1 MVPRQ
6 TDDAADRPSEV
17 DRRRVLAGLAGVAA
31 ATTLPAT
38 AAASRSADQA
48 APLEPTA
55 ELAIEGVCEAVVSE
69 DGETVFAATR
79 DGFATVDVSDPAN
92 PALLSE
98 ERDLTHD
105 GQGPMQRVYD
115 VKYADDRLVV
125 AGPNAGGRNELS
137 GFFLYDVSDPAN
149 PERLAFQPTNYG
161 IHNCFF
167 DGTHAY
173 LTGSGVPNEPTMIYD
188 VTGDSPEQ
196 VGEWSAVDEDDA
208 WRDAGRNSLSCHDV
222 YVQDDTLYVAY
233 WDAGTWVV
241 DVSDPANPSAVAKL
255 GEHSAAY
262 LAEIGDG
269 FTSEFIELPGNAH
282 YVQPNADGSAVYV
295 GKEAWDREDTP
306 DHDGGPGGIELW
318 SMGDE
323 PTRETILAPPEDNDG
338 ATSHNFG
345 VDGDRLYTSWYGGG
359 VRVYDV
365 TDPTAP
371 RLLGGWRDDET
382 AVFWTAKPIHEGFV
396 GASYQNPEN
405 SREER
410 QQGLDARL
418 LLFPEP
424 EGEGEPAPTMEPRP
438 VPEGGSDGDTD
449 TPTTRPPDGGGE
461 GGTAGTTDDD
471 PVTPASHT
479 PGTTTTDDS
488 TDGGSPGFGVL
499 AALAGVGAAAGLAR
513 RRRRQDE
520 E

>member
-1 MVPRQ
+1 MVLHP
-6 TDDAADRPSEV
+6 TDDSADRV
-17 DRRRVLAGLAGVAA
+17 GRRGVLAGLAGVAA
-31 ATTLPAT
+31 AGVAGTTVT
-38 AAASRSADQA
+38 ASRPTERATS
-48 APLEPTA
+48 LEPTA
-55 ELAIEGVCEAVVSE
+55 ELAIEGLCEAVVSE

-92 PALLSE
+92 PALLYE
-98 ERDLTHD
+98 ERGLTHD

-125 AGPNAGGRNELS
+125 AGPNAGGRGELS
-137 GFFLYDVSDPAN
+137 GFFLYDVEDPAN
-149 PERLAFQPTNYG
+149 PERLAFQPTNHA

-188 VTGDSPEQ
+188 VTGDAPEQ
-196 VGEWSAVDEDDA
+196 VGEWTAVDEDDA
-208 WRDAGRNSLSCHDV
+208 WRDAGRNYLSCHDV
-222 YVQDDTLYVAY
+222 YVQDDRLYVAY

-241 DVSDPANPSAVAKL
+241 DIADRANPTAVAKL
-255 GEHSAAY
+255 GGHTAEY
-262 LAEIGDG
+262 LAGVENG
-269 FTSEFIELPGNAH
+269 FTAEFVELPGNSH
-282 YVQPNADGSAVYV
+282 YVQPNADASAVYV
-295 GKEAWDREDTP
+295 GKEAWDREDTS

-345 VDGDRLYTSWYGGG
+345 VRDDRLYTSWYGGG
-359 VRVYDV
+359 VQVYDV
-365 TDPTAP
+365 ADRTAP
-371 RLLGGWRDDET
+371 RLLGGWRADET
-382 AVFWTAKPIHEGFV
+382 TSFWTAEPIHEGFV

-405 SREER
+405 DREER
-410 QQGLDARL
+410 RQGVGARL

-438 VPEGGSDGDTD
+438 VPETGSAGDTD
-449 TPTTRPPDGGGE
+449 TPTTRPPDSGGSE
-461 GGTAGTTDDD
+461 GGTAGR
-471 PVTPASHT
+471 
-479 PGTTTTDDS
+479 TTTTGNDDTAGT

-513 RRRRQDE
+513 RRPQE
-520 E
+520 EE

>member
-1 MVPRQ
+1 MTALP
-6 TDDAADRPSEV
+6 
-17 DRRRVLAGLAGVAA
+17 VAA
-31 ATTLPAT
+31 ATSQT
-38 AAASRSADQA
+38 ASQD

-137 GFFLYDVSDPAN
+137 GFFLYDVADPAN
-149 PERLAFQPTNYG
+149 PERLAFQPTNHG
-161 IHNCFF
+161 VHNCFF

-188 VTGDSPEQ
+188 VTGDAPEQ
-196 VGEWSAVDEDDA
+196 VGQWSAVDADDA
-208 WRDAGRNSLSCHDV
+208 WRDAGRNYLSCHDV

-241 DVSDPANPSAVAKL
+241 DISDRANPSAVARL
-255 GEHSAAY
+255 GGHSPEY
-262 LAEIGDG
+262 LAELEDG

-282 YVQPNADGSAVYV
+282 YVQPSADGSAVYV
-295 GKEAWDREDTP
+295 GKEAWDRDDTP

-345 VDGDRLYTSWYGGG
+345 VRGDRLYTSWYGGG

-365 TDPTAP
+365 ADPAAP
-371 RLLGGWRDDET
+371 RLLGGWRDDEAT
-382 AVFWTAKPIHEGFV
+382 VFWTAKPIHEGFV
-396 GASYQNPEN
+396 GASYQNPQN
-405 SREER
+405 SRDEQRE
-410 QQGLDARL
+410 GVGARL
-418 LLFPEP
+418 LVFPEP
-424 EGEGEPAPTMEPRP
+424 DGEGEPAPTMATRQVPRP
-438 VPEGGSDGDTD
+438 GGGS
-449 TPTTRPPDGGGE
+449 TRTATPDGTATTGGS
-461 GGTAGTTDDD
+461 GTD
-471 PVTPASHT
+471 
-479 PGTTTTDDS
+479 PGTDSTTTDPGTDGSTDDS
-488 TDGGSPGFGVL
+488 DDGGSPGFGVL

-513 RRRRQDE
+513 RGRRRDE

>member
-1 MVPRQ
+1 LAWSVVCVRMVPYP
-6 TDDAADRPSEV
+6 TDHSSDRV
-17 DRRRVLAGLAGVAA
+17 YRRGVLAGLAGAA
-31 ATTLPAT
+31 AGVAGTTVT
-38 AAASRSADQA
+38 ASRSTGQA
-48 APLEPTA
+48 TPLEPTV

-92 PALLSE
+92 PTVLAE
-98 ERDLTHD
+98 ERELTHD
-105 GQGPMQRVYD
+105 GEGPMQRIYD

-125 AGPNAGGRNELS
+125 AGPNAGGRGEFA
-137 GFFLYDVSDPAN
+137 GFFLYDVSDPAD
-149 PERLAFQPTNYG
+149 PERLAFQPTNHG

-196 VGEWSAVDEDDA
+196 VGEWSAVDENDA

-241 DVSDPANPSAVAKL
+241 DVSDPANPTATTKL
-255 GEHSAAY
+255 GEHSAEY
-262 LAEIGDG
+262 LADVGDG

-282 YVQPNADGSAVYV
+282 YVQPSADGSALYV
-295 GKEAWDREDTP
+295 GKEAWDREDTSE
-306 DHDGGPGGIELW
+306 HDGGPGGIELW

-323 PTRETILAPPEDNDG
+323 PARETILAPPENNDG

-345 VDGDRLYTSWYGGG
+345 VRGDRLYTSWYGGG

-365 TDPTAP
+365 ADPAAP
-371 RLLGGWRDDET
+371 RLLAGWRDDET
-382 AVFWTAKPIHEGFV
+382 AVFWTAKPFHEGFLGV
-396 GASYQNPEN
+396 SYQNPEN

-410 QQGLDARL
+410 QQGVGARL

-424 EGEGEPAPTMEPRP
+424 EGDGEPAPTMDPRP
-438 VPEGGSDGDTD
+438 VPGQRGSDVS
-449 TPTTRPPDGGGE
+449 TTRPPDSGSGE
-461 GGTAGTTDDD
+461 GGTSGRTTAAGNDATTE
-471 PVTPASHT
+471 SN
-479 PGTTTTDDS
+479 
-488 TDGGSPGFGVL
+488 DGGSPGFGVL

-513 RRRRQDE
+513 RRRRRDGK
-520 E
+520 

>member
-1 MVPRQ
+1 MAPHP
-6 TDDAADRPSEV
+6 TDDPSDPTRGV
-17 DRRRVLAGLAGVAA
+17 CRRGVLTGLAGLATAGVTG
-31 ATTLPAT
+31 TTVT
-38 AAASRSADQA
+38 AARPTAQET
-48 APLEPTA
+48 PLEPTA

-98 ERDLTHD
+98 ERGLTHD
-105 GQGPMQRVYD
+105 GQGPMQRIYD

-125 AGPNAGGRNELS
+125 AGPNAGGRSELS
-137 GFFLYDVSDPAN
+137 GFFLYDVEDPAN
-149 PERLAFQPTNYG
+149 PERLAFQPTNHG

-196 VGEWSAVDEDDA
+196 VGEWSAVHEDEA

-255 GEHSAAY
+255 GEHSAEY
-262 LAEIGDG
+262 LADVGDG
-269 FTSEFIELPGNAH
+269 FTSEFVELPGNAH
-282 YVQPNADGSAVYV
+282 YVQPSADGSALYV

-306 DHDGGPGGIELW
+306 EHDGGPGGIELW
-318 SMGDE
+318 SMGDD
-323 PTRETILAPPEDNDG
+323 PTRETILAPPPDNDG
-338 ATSHNFG
+338 ATAHNFG

-365 TDPTAP
+365 GDPTAP
-371 RLLGGWRDDET
+371 RLLGGWRADET
-382 AVFWTAKPIHEGFV
+382 TSFWTAEPIHEGFV

-405 SREER
+405 GREER
-410 QQGLDARL
+410 QQGVDARL
-418 LLFPEP
+418 FVFPEP

-438 VPEGGSDGDTD
+438 VPGQEPGGNAD
-449 TPTTRPPDGGGE
+449 TPTTRPPDAGGGE
-461 GGTAGTTDDD
+461 GGTAGTTDDG

-479 PGTTTTDDS
+479 PGTTTDASD
-488 TDGGSPGFGVL
+488 DGGSPGFGVL

-513 RRRRQDE
+513 RRRRE
-520 E
+520 AE